1 MFLSQI
7 MASENTAVL
16 QFVKLTENALPPT
29 RESSQAAGG
38 FDLRSAYDVVIPAS
52 GNGLVKTD
60 LAIQLPLGCYGRIAP
75 RSGLALHHH
84 IDVGGGVVDEDYR
97 GNVGVILF
105 YHSNSLF
112 QIYRGDRIAQ
122 LICQNTVYPTIREV
136 KELDETERDA
146 KGFGSTR
153 HH

>member
-29 RESSQAAGG
+29 RESSRAAG

-60 LAIQLPLGCYGRIAP
+60 LAIQLPPGCYGRIAP

-84 IDVGGGVVDEDYR
+84 IDVGEE
-97 GNVGVILF
+97 LWMK
-105 YHSNSLF
+105 
-112 QIYRGDRIAQ
+112 
-122 LICQNTVYPTIREV
+122 TIE
-136 KELDETERDA
+136 EMWM
-146 KGFGSTR
+146 
-153 HH
+153 